1 MFPTEREEL
10 SLNLSESWLAWKGWV
25 NSPSPNKF
33 YIKVTMFNLLFQSM
47 QAEIDARSQDVI
59 RKESQVMI
67 ALRERDSSVQKL
79 KDQEGIYWNNIIK
92 YKQDIH

>member
-1 MFPTEREEL
+1 
-10 SLNLSESWLAWKGWV
+10 
-25 NSPSPNKF
+25 
-33 YIKVTMFNLLFQSM
+33 M

-79 KDQEGIYWNNIIK
+79 KDQEGIYWNSIIK
-92 YKQDIH
+92 YKQEIRWFFLANLMTHVSRK